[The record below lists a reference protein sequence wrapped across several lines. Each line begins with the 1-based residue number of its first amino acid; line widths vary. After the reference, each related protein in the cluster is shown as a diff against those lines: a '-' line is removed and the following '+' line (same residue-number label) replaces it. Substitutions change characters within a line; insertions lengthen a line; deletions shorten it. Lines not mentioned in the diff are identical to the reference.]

1 MTKTPKQQYLQKEGL
16 KISDFD
22 KIDLY
27 GATYTVKDSTA
38 RNNISTINQ
47 NITNINND
55 LKLTKA
61 KVPVISYDE
70 TKMQIKVT
78 KGI

>member
-1 MTKTPKQQYLQKEGL
+1 M
-16 KISDFD
+16 SDFD

-27 GATYTVKDSTA
+27 GTTYTVKDSTA
-38 RNNISTINQ
+38 RNNIVTINQ

-55 LKLTKA
+55 LKSAKA
-61 KVPVISYDE
+61 EVPVISYDD
-70 TKMQIKVT
+70 TKTQIKVT

>member
-1 MTKTPKQQYLQKEGL
+1 M
-16 KISDFD
+16 SDFD

-27 GATYTVKDSTA
+27 GTTYNVKDSKA
-38 RNNISTINQ
+38 RNDIDTANQ
-47 NITNINND
+47 NITNVENN
-55 LKLTKA
+55 LTSAKT

-70 TKMQIKVT
+70 TKTQIKVT

>member
-1 MTKTPKQQYLQKEGL
+1 MSE
-16 KISDFD
+16 FD

-27 GATYTVKDSTA
+27 GTTYNVKDSTA
-38 RNNISTINQ
+38 RNNIGTINQ

-61 KVPVISYDE
+61 DVPVISYDE
-70 TKMQIKVT
+70 TKTQIKVT

>member
-1 MTKTPKQQYLQKEGL
+1 M
-16 KISDFD
+16 SDFD

-27 GATYTVKDSTA
+27 GTTYTVKDSTA
-38 RNNISTINQ
+38 RNNIATINQ

-61 KVPVISYDE
+61 DVPVISYDE
-70 TKMQIKVT
+70 TKTQIKVT

>member
-1 MTKTPKQQYLQKEGL
+1 M
-16 KISDFD
+16 SDFD

-27 GATYTVKDSTA
+27 GETYTVKDSTA

-61 KVPVISYDE
+61 NVPVISYDE
-70 TKMQIKVT
+70 TKTQIKVT

>member
-1 MTKTPKQQYLQKEGL
+1 M
-16 KISDFD
+16 
-22 KIDLY
+22 Y
-27 GATYTVKDSTA
+27 GTTYTVKDSTA
-38 RNNISTINQ
+38 RNNITTINQ

-61 KVPVISYDE
+61 YVPVISYDE

>member
-1 MTKTPKQQYLQKEGL
+1 MQKEWL
-16 KISDFD
+16 KINDFD

-27 GATYTVKDSTA
+27 GTTYTVKDSTA
-38 RNNISTINQ
+38 RNNITAINQ

-61 KVPVISYDE
+61 DVPVISYDE

>member
-1 MTKTPKQQYLQKEGL
+1 M
-16 KISDFD
+16 SDFD

-27 GATYTVKDSTA
+27 GETYTVKDSTA

-55 LKLTKA
+55 LKLAKA
-61 KVPVISYDE
+61 NVPVISYDE
-70 TKMQIKVT
+70 TKTQIKVT

>member
-1 MTKTPKQQYLQKEGL
+1 M
-16 KISDFD
+16 SDFD

-27 GATYTVKDSTA
+27 GTTYTVKDSTA
-38 RNNISTINQ
+38 RNNIVTINQ

-55 LKLTKA
+55 LKLAKA
-61 KVPVISYDE
+61 NVPVISYDE
-70 TKMQIKVT
+70 TKTQIKVT